1 MVVQF
6 LRLGHRGY
14 KKIMSNLMTVTKR
27 LEEGIL
33 ETGTVPNPEPHK
45 ILLLKQTLQAQQ
57 LQALKAD

>member
-1 MVVQF
+1 MVPARPNEGFVCLQF

-33 ETGTVPNPEPHK
+33 ETGVNLTCTEGTFAHPCKTPC
-45 ILLLKQTLQAQQ
+45 
-57 LQALKAD
+57 

>member
-1 MVVQF
+1 MMDGSSGLVQIMHFGWLNGYHGVQF

-33 ETGTVPNPEPHK
+33 ETGNN
-45 ILLLKQTLQAQQ
+45 
-57 LQALKAD
+57 